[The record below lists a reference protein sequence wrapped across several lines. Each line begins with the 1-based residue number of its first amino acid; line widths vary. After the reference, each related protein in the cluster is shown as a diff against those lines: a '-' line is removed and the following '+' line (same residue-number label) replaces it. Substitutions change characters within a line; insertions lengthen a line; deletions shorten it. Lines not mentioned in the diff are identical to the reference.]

1 MVEKDG
7 IDNVTI
13 KNYKIMEEIIKIEE
27 YVNEIFDLVDIFTLD
42 NKEAKEYLLLFDK
55 FIFDFNKSKKNKVNT
70 DQIWGPLHI
79 LLLIQNAKKKYLK
92 LDIIDDLSLIG
103 LLQTLYIEQDS
114 LSLFA
119 FSIGYIDQ
127 RNKFETDIA
136 DFKEIRYLRNE
147 AFGHPSTTDRNTVHL
162 FKILDSK
169 KQSFEVH
176 NWEKN
181 NKMFSNEIFCLLDIF
196 KKHNSYSQ
204 RILLNLKNHINKAF
218 LEMQL

>member
-1 MVEKDG
+1 MEK
-7 IDNVTI
+7 
-13 KNYKIMEEIIKIEE
+13 IIKIEE
-27 YVNEIFDLVDIFTLD
+27 YVNEIFDLTFDYENRNAKDYIF
-42 NKEAKEYLLLFDK
+42 LFNK
-55 FIFDFNKSKKNKVNT
+55 FITDFNNEQERNPHQKQKNKKIITT

-79 LLLIQNAKKKYLK
+79 LLLIQNAKKKYLE

-181 NKMFSNEIFCLLDIF
+181 NKKRFSGFEKI
-196 KKHNSYSQ
+196 
-204 RILLNLKNHINKAF
+204 
-218 LEMQL
+218 